1 MYFKIKICY
10 KFILNPFNEG
20 TLINLYLKF
29 DFVSFINL
37 LKLQAHNLKR
47 NTLLYD
53 LFIQFSKVNYDFINK
68 FKIGTKFISDR
79 CLPERE
85 KNIFKNR
92 NVIIYSK

>member
-10 KFILNPFNEG
+10 KFILNLFNEG

-53 LFIQFSKVNYDFINK
+53 LFIQFSKVNYDFLTNLK
-68 FKIGTKFISDR
+68 YAQNLLVIGVYLR
-79 CLPERE
+79 ER
-85 KNIFKNR
+85 KTF
-92 NVIIYSK
+92 